1 MPRQYEKMRD
11 QFKKQGLSDRSAKR
25 KAAKI
30 YNARRKIGQKPV
42 TRKAHK

>member
-1 MPRQYEKMRD
+1 MPKTYERMRD
-11 QFKKQGLSDRSAKR
+11 EFKKQGLSDRAAKR

-30 YNARRKIGQKPV
+30 YNARRKVGQKPV